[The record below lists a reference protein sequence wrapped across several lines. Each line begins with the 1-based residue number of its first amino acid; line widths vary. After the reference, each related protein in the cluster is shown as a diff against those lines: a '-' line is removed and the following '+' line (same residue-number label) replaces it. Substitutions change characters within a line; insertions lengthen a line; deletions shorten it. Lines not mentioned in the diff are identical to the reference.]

1 MSSRRTLR
9 LHFCVFTYR
18 NYIQVSTPELKPL
31 HSQKLL
37 FSFVSFFIKRRC
49 FFNAARERVGLP
61 GCKHA
66 LPAPVH
72 LLVHQDPKDLLHT
85 KALRKVSLPDQ
96 SKLITQSWTTSISPA
111 LPIHLRRHSSE
122 TTRTNQPSK
131 SNKNKQ
137 LALLTVSANFRSP
150 FERQKLRLTE
160 NRTLAHHDRVSG
172 QVVRACSRS
181 SRNQHLTFEPACQ
194 YCLPA
199 VSLLIIGHVANPM
212 HKSKSRNLN

>member
-1 MSSRRTLR
+1 MRGVRPRRQIPVEPWEGDSGILELR
-9 LHFCVFTYR
+9 NR
-18 NYIQVSTPELKPL
+18 NQ
-31 HSQKLL
+31 QKCT
-37 FSFVSFFIKRRC
+37 KRGKNKGERPII
-49 FFNAARERVGLP
+49 FNAARDRVGLP

-72 LLVHQDPKDLLHT
+72 LLVHQDPKGLLHT

-122 TTRTNQPSK
+122 TARTNQPSK

-137 LALLTVSANFRSP
+137 LALLTGSANFRSQ

-160 NRTLAHHDRVSG
+160 KHTLAHHDRVSG
-172 QVVRACSRS
+172 QVLRACS
-181 SRNQHLTFEPACQ
+181 H
-194 YCLPA
+194 
-199 VSLLIIGHVANPM
+199 
-212 HKSKSRNLN
+212 

>member
-1 MSSRRTLR
+1 M
-9 LHFCVFTYR
+9 HFCVFTYR
-18 NYIQVSTPELKPL
+18 NYTQVSTQELKPL

-49 FFNAARERVGLP
+49 FFNAARDRVGLP

-137 LALLTVSANFRSP
+137 LALLTVSANFRSR

>member
-37 FSFVSFFIKRRC
+37 FSFVSCFIKRRC
-49 FFNAARERVGLP
+49 FFNAAQERVGLP

-66 LPAPVH
+66 LPASVH
-72 LLVHQDPKDLLHT
+72 LLVHQDPKGLLHT

-131 SNKNKQ
+131 SNRNKQ
-137 LALLTVSANFRSP
+137 LALLTGSANFRSR
-150 FERQKLRLTE
+150 FEIYISNFIFSNFKL
-160 NRTLAHHDRVSG
+160 
-172 QVVRACSRS
+172 
-181 SRNQHLTFEPACQ
+181 HL
-194 YCLPA
+194 
-199 VSLLIIGHVANPM
+199 SLHVNIAF
-212 HKSKSRNLN
+212 LQ